1 MVAIVS
7 NVDLATALS
16 KLSPE
21 DREYV
26 DRLATDLRP
35 ARRRRRRRA
44 AASAAEPEPK
54 TRAKKSTKKKKTAK
68 AASEGNGKAPS
79 TLIAK
84 KKARA
89 AELAGS

>member
-1 MVAIVS
+1 VTAIVS

-21 DREYV
+21 DRQYV

-35 ARRRRRRRA
+35 TRRRRRRKTA
-44 AASAAEPEPK
+44 APAAEPEPAK
-54 TRAKKSTKKKKTAK
+54 ARKKSTKKKT
-68 AASEGNGKAPS
+68 AASCGNGKAPE

-89 AELAGS
+89 AALAGS